1 MFILSLQLNRL
12 RLHSSSWRG
21 LDPHP
26 ECSDSSFVQCIVGKC
41 TIFVFFSVLG
51 VAFGMS
57 VMVFFLSPVSGEDD
71 SLALK
76 GKLTVEDVFG
86 KNFRVHDPN
95 AKWIS
100 GEQQFSFKPII

>member
-1 MFILSLQLNRL
+1 
-12 RLHSSSWRG
+12 
-21 LDPHP
+21 
-26 ECSDSSFVQCIVGKC
+26 
-41 TIFVFFSVLG
+41 
-51 VAFGMS
+51 MS